1 MWCANT
7 QWNAIRP
14 LKRRKS
20 CHLPHHGW
28 NLRILCYVKCQ
39 RMTNTIWSHL
49 YVESKKAK
57 VTETENRLVLPEL
70 GERGVMGEGGH
81 KVQTFS
87 YKINQFWDV
96 MYVTVSTVI
105 CLLPSS
111 PALPH
116 AVASGHMWTV
126 TRNVTEL
133 NGDVTQ
139 VWNIHWLSKTWCKR
153 KEYKISS

>member
-1 MWCANT
+1 M
-7 QWNAIRP
+7 
-14 LKRRKS
+14 
-20 CHLPHHGW
+20 
-28 NLRILCYVKCQ
+28 
-39 RMTNTIWSHL
+39 
-49 YVESKKAK
+49 ESKKAK

-116 AVASGHMWTV
+116 AVASGHM
-126 TRNVTEL
+126 
-133 NGDVTQ
+133 
-139 VWNIHWLSKTWCKR
+139 
-153 KEYKISS
+153 